1 MKYVGS
7 NQRINLSWTISRGA
21 SKVKEDFRR
30 SSLFVFLTSNNEQ
43 IPLNYTL
50 SENVI
55 TATLTTGL
63 PEGVYGLLA
72 VWFKSACNP
81 FEGGNDASL
90 PPLGRMSRSQVDDLF
105 GITAVSNEAD
115 YSESS
120 AVNIE
125 VRSMVATYGYDGLS
139 AYEIAVISGQT
150 ALRQSEWVSNITEL
164 NKRLSEIENA
174 ETLRQT
180 AEASRSSEE
189 GKRVSSEIVRQQN
202 ENARQAAEK
211 KRTSLRYYTEDTEGD
226 GSAEIHAGS
235 IRVYAGGSGKCL
247 QLEGYKVVVKSGL
260 EDIVLLPGPGYK
272 AKVGTKEIATV
283 DMLESIKNRL
293 SALENDSMT

>member
-55 TATLTTGL
+55 TATLPTGL

-72 VWFKSACNP
+72 VWFKSASNP

-164 NKRLSEIENA
+164 NERLGEIESA

-180 AEASRSSEE
+180 AETSRSSAE

-211 KRTSLRYYTEDTEGD
+211 KRTSLRYYTEGD
-226 GSAEIHAGS
+226 SSAEIHANS
-235 IRVYAGGSGKCL
+235 VRVYAEGSTKGL
-247 QLEGYKVVVKSGL
+247 QLEGYKVEVKSGL
-260 EDIVLLPGPGYK
+260 DDIVLQPGPGYK
-272 AKVGTKEIATV
+272 AKVGAKEIATV
-283 DMLESIKNRL
+283 DMLEIIKNRL
-293 SALENDSMT
+293 SALENNSMA

>member
-55 TATLTTGL
+55 TATLPTGL

-72 VWFKSACNP
+72 VWFKSASNP
-81 FEGGNDASL
+81 FEGGNDAGL

-164 NKRLSEIENA
+164 NERLSEIESA

-180 AEASRSSEE
+180 AETSRSSAE

-211 KRTSLRYYTEDTEGD
+211 KRTSLRYYTEGD
-226 GSAEIHAGS
+226 GSAEIHADS
-235 IRVYAGGSGKCL
+235 IRVYAEGSGKCL

-260 EDIVLLPGPGYK
+260 DNIVFSPGPGYK
-272 AKVGTKEIATV
+272 VKVGTKEIATV
-283 DMLESIKNRL
+283 DMLESLKNRL
-293 SALENDSMT
+293 SALENNSKV

>member
-55 TATLTTGL
+55 TATLPTEL

-81 FEGGNDASL
+81 FEGGNDAGL

-164 NKRLSEIENA
+164 NERLSEIESA
-174 ETLRQT
+174 ETSRQT

-211 KRTSLRYYTEDTEGD
+211 KRTSLRYYTE
-226 GSAEIHAGS
+226 GSGTAS
-235 IRVYAGGSGKCL
+235 IRADIVSIEAVGSGTALKL
-247 QLEGYKVVVKSGL
+247 KGYRVEVQSGL
-260 EDIVLLPGPGYK
+260 DDIVLQPGPGYK
-272 AKVGTKEIATV
+272 VKIGTKEIATV

>member
-55 TATLTTGL
+55 TATLPTEL

-72 VWFKSACNP
+72 VWFKSASNP
-81 FEGGNDASL
+81 FEGGNDAGL

-164 NKRLSEIENA
+164 NERLSEIESA

-180 AEASRSSEE
+180 AETSRSSAE

-211 KRTSLRYYTEDTEGD
+211 KRTSLRYYTEGD
-226 GSAEIHAGS
+226 GSAEIHANS
-235 IRVYAGGSGKCL
+235 IRVYAEGSGKCL

-260 EDIVLLPGPGYK
+260 DDIVLLPGPGYK
-272 AKVGTKEIATV
+272 AKVGAKEIATV

-293 SALENDSMT
+293 SALENNSMA

>member
-50 SENVI
+50 GENVI
-55 TATLTTGL
+55 TATLPTGL

-164 NKRLSEIENA
+164 NERLSEIESA

-180 AEASRSSEE
+180 AEASRSSAE

-211 KRTSLRYYTEDTEGD
+211 KRTSLRYYTEGD
-226 GSAEIHAGS
+226 GSAEIHADS
-235 IRVYAGGSGKCL
+235 VRVYAEGSGKCL

-260 EDIVLLPGPGYK
+260 DNIVFSPGPGYK
-272 AKVGTKEIATV
+272 VKVGTKEIATV
-283 DMLESIKNRL
+283 DMLESLKNRL
-293 SALENDSMT
+293 SALENNSMA

>member
-55 TATLTTGL
+55 TATLPTGL
-63 PEGVYGLLA
+63 SEGVYGLLA
-72 VWFKSACNP
+72 VWFKSANNP
-81 FEGGNDASL
+81 FEGENDANL

-164 NKRLSEIENA
+164 NERLSEIESA

-180 AEASRSSEE
+180 AETSRSSAE

-211 KRTSLRYYTEDTEGD
+211 KRTSLRYYTEGD
-226 GSAEIHAGS
+226 GSAEIHANS
-235 IRVYAGGSGKCL
+235 IRVYAEGSGKCL

-260 EDIVLLPGPGYK
+260 DDIVLQPGPGYK
-272 AKVGTKEIATV
+272 AKVGAKEIATV

-293 SALENDSMT
+293 SALENNSMA

>member
-55 TATLTTGL
+55 TATLPTEL

-72 VWFKSACNP
+72 VWFKSASNP
-81 FEGGNDASL
+81 FEGGNDAGL

-164 NKRLSEIENA
+164 NERISEIESA

-180 AEASRSSEE
+180 AETSRSSAE

-211 KRTSLRYYTEDTEGD
+211 KRTSLRYYKEGD
-226 GSAEIHAGS
+226 SSAEIHANS
-235 IRVYAGGSGKCL
+235 VRVYADGSTKGL

-260 EDIVLLPGPGYK
+260 DDIVLLPGPGYK

-293 SALENDSMT
+293 SALENNSMA

>member
-55 TATLTTGL
+55 TATLPTGL

-72 VWFKSACNP
+72 VWFKSASNP

-164 NKRLSEIENA
+164 NERLSEIESA
-174 ETLRQT
+174 ETSRQT

-211 KRTSLRYYTEDTEGD
+211 KRTSLRYYTEGD
-226 GSAEIHAGS
+226 GSAEIHANS
-235 IRVYAGGSGKCL
+235 VRVYAEGSTKGL
-247 QLEGYKVVVKSGL
+247 QLEGYKVEVKSGL
-260 EDIVLLPGPGYK
+260 DDIVLLPGPGYK

-283 DMLESIKNRL
+283 DMLESLKNRL

>member
-55 TATLTTGL
+55 TATLPTGL

-81 FEGGNDASL
+81 FEGGNDVSF

-139 AYEIAVISGQT
+139 AYEMAVISGQT

-164 NKRLSEIENA
+164 NERLSEIENA

-211 KRTSLRYYTEDTEGD
+211 KRTSLRYYTEGD
-226 GSAEIHAGS
+226 GSAEIHANS
-235 IRVYAGGSGKCL
+235 VRVYAEGSTKGL
-247 QLEGYKVVVKSGL
+247 QLEGYKVEVKSGL
-260 EDIVLLPGPGYK
+260 DDIVLLPGPGYK

-283 DMLESIKNRL
+283 DMLESLKNRL

>member
-55 TATLTTGL
+55 TATLPTGL

-72 VWFKSACNP
+72 VWFKSASNP

-164 NKRLSEIENA
+164 NERLSEIESA

-180 AEASRSSEE
+180 AEASRSSAE

-211 KRTSLRYYTEDTEGD
+211 KRTSLRYYTEGD
-226 GSAEIHAGS
+226 GSAEIHADS
-235 IRVYAGGSGKCL
+235 IRVYAEGSGKCL

-260 EDIVLLPGPGYK
+260 DNIVFSPGPGYK
-272 AKVGTKEIATV
+272 VKVGTKEIATV

-293 SALENDSMT
+293 SALENNSMA

>member
-55 TATLTTGL
+55 TATLPTGL

-164 NKRLSEIENA
+164 NERLSEIESA

-180 AEASRSSEE
+180 AETSRSSAE

-211 KRTSLRYYTEDTEGD
+211 KRTSLRYYTEGD
-226 GSAEIHAGS
+226 GSAEIHADS
-235 IRVYAGGSGKCL
+235 IRVYAEGSGKCL

-260 EDIVLLPGPGYK
+260 DNIVFSPGPGYK
-272 AKVGTKEIATV
+272 VKVGTKEIATV

-293 SALENDSMT
+293 SVLENNSMA

>member
-55 TATLTTGL
+55 TATLPTGL

-164 NKRLSEIENA
+164 NERISEIESA
-174 ETLRQT
+174 EILRQT
-180 AEASRSSEE
+180 AETSRSSAE

-211 KRTSLRYYTEDTEGD
+211 KRTSLRYYTEGD
-226 GSAEIHAGS
+226 GSVEIHANS
-235 IRVYAGGSGKCL
+235 VRVYAEGSTKGL
-247 QLEGYKVVVKSGL
+247 QLEGYKVEVKSGL
-260 EDIVLLPGPGYK
+260 DDIVLQPGPGYK

-293 SALENDSMT
+293 SALENNSMT

>member
-55 TATLTTGL
+55 TATLPTGL

-164 NKRLSEIENA
+164 NERLSEIESA
-174 ETLRQT
+174 ETQRQT
-180 AEASRSSEE
+180 AETSRSSAED
-189 GKRVSSEIVRQQN
+189 KRVSSEIVRQQN

-211 KRTSLRYYTEDTEGD
+211 KRTSLRYYTE
-226 GSAEIHAGS
+226 GSGTAS
-235 IRVYAGGSGKCL
+235 IRADIVSIEAVGSGTTLKL
-247 QLEGYKVVVKSGL
+247 KGYRVEVQSGL
-260 EDIVLLPGPGYK
+260 DDIVLQPGPGYK
-272 AKVGTKEIATV
+272 VKIGTKEIATV

>member
-55 TATLTTGL
+55 TATLPTGL

-81 FEGGNDASL
+81 FEGGNDVSL

-150 ALRQSEWVSNITEL
+150 SLRQSEWVSNITEL
-164 NKRLSEIENA
+164 NERLSEIENA

-211 KRTSLRYYTEDTEGD
+211 KRTSLRYYTEGD
-226 GSAEIHAGS
+226 GSAEIHANS
-235 IRVYAGGSGKCL
+235 VRVYAEGSTKGL
-247 QLEGYKVVVKSGL
+247 QLEGYKVEVKSGL
-260 EDIVLLPGPGYK
+260 DDIVLLPGPGYK

>member
-55 TATLTTGL
+55 TATLPTGL

-164 NKRLSEIENA
+164 NERLSEIESA
-174 ETLRQT
+174 EILRQT
-180 AEASRSSEE
+180 AEASRSSAED
-189 GKRVSSEIVRQQN
+189 KRVSSEIVRQQN

-211 KRTSLRYYTEDTEGD
+211 KRTSLRYYTEGD
-226 GSAEIHAGS
+226 GSAEIHANS
-235 IRVYAGGSGKCL
+235 VRVYAEGSTKGL

-260 EDIVLLPGPGYK
+260 DDIVLLPGPGYK

-283 DMLESIKNRL
+283 DMLESLKNRL

>member
-55 TATLTTGL
+55 TATLPTGL
-63 PEGVYGLLA
+63 PEGVYGLLS

-125 VRSMVATYGYDGLS
+125 VCSMVATYGYDGLS

-164 NKRLSEIENA
+164 NERLSEIESA
-174 ETLRQT
+174 ETQRRT
-180 AEASRSSEE
+180 AETSRSSAE
-189 GKRVSSEIVRQQN
+189 GKRASSEIVRQQN
-202 ENARQAAEK
+202 ENARQEAEK
-211 KRTSLRYYTEDTEGD
+211 KRTSLRYYTERD
-226 GSAEIHAGS
+226 GSAEIHADS
-235 IRVYAGGSGKCL
+235 VRVYAGGSGQGV
-247 QLEGYKVVVKSGL
+247 QLEGYKVEVKSGL
-260 EDIVLLPGPGYK
+260 DDIVLLPGPGYK
-272 AKVGTKEIATV
+272 VKVGTKEIATV

-293 SALENDSMT
+293 SALENNSMT

>member
-50 SENVI
+50 NENVI
-55 TATLTTGL
+55 TATLPTEL

-72 VWFKSACNP
+72 VWFKSASNP
-81 FEGGNDASL
+81 FEGGNDAGL

-164 NKRLSEIENA
+164 NERLSEIESA

-180 AEASRSSEE
+180 AESSRSSAE

-202 ENARQAAEK
+202 EKARQEAEN
-211 KRTSLRYYTEDTEGD
+211 KRTSLRYYTEGNN
-226 GSAEIHAGS
+226 SAEIHAS
-235 IRVYAGGSGKCL
+235 SVRVYAEGSTKGL
-247 QLEGYKVVVKSGL
+247 QLEGYKVEVKSGL
-260 EDIVLLPGPGYK
+260 DDIVLLPGPGYK
-272 AKVGTKEIATV
+272 VKVGTKEIATV

-293 SALENDSMT
+293 SALENNSMA

>member
-55 TATLTTGL
+55 TATLPTGL

-72 VWFKSACNP
+72 VWFKSASNP

-120 AVNIE
+120 AINIE

-150 ALRQSEWVSNITEL
+150 ALRQSEWVSNISEL
-164 NKRLSEIENA
+164 NERLSEIESA
-174 ETLRQT
+174 ETRRQT
-180 AEASRSSEE
+180 AETSRSSAESN
-189 GKRVSSEIVRQQN
+189 RVSSEIVRQQN

-211 KRTSLRYYTEDTEGD
+211 KRTSLRYYTEGD
-226 GSAEIHAGS
+226 GSAEIHANS
-235 IRVYAGGSGKCL
+235 VRVYAEGSTKGL
-247 QLEGYKVVVKSGL
+247 QLEGYKVEVKSGL
-260 EDIVLLPGPGYK
+260 DDIVLLPGPGYK

-283 DMLESIKNRL
+283 DMLESLKNRL
-293 SALENDSMT
+293 SALENNSMV

>member
-55 TATLTTGL
+55 TATLPTEL

-72 VWFKSACNP
+72 VWFKSASNP

-164 NKRLSEIENA
+164 NERLSEIESA

-180 AEASRSSEE
+180 AEASRSSAE

-211 KRTSLRYYTEDTEGD
+211 KRTSLRYYTEGD
-226 GSAEIHAGS
+226 GSAEIHADS
-235 IRVYAGGSGKCL
+235 IRVYAEGSGKCL

-260 EDIVLLPGPGYK
+260 DNIVFSPGPGYK
-272 AKVGTKEIATV
+272 VKVGTKEIATV

-293 SALENDSMT
+293 SVLENNSMA

>member
-55 TATLTTGL
+55 TATLPTGL

-81 FEGGNDASL
+81 FEGGNDVSL

-164 NKRLSEIENA
+164 NERLSEIENA

-211 KRTSLRYYTEDTEGD
+211 KRTSLRYYTEGD
-226 GSAEIHAGS
+226 GSAEIHANS
-235 IRVYAGGSGKCL
+235 VRVYAEGSTKGL
-247 QLEGYKVVVKSGL
+247 QLEGYKVEVKSGL
-260 EDIVLLPGPGYK
+260 DDIVLLPGPGYK

>member
-55 TATLTTGL
+55 TATLPTGL

-72 VWFKSACNP
+72 VWFKSASNP
-81 FEGGNDASL
+81 FEGGNDAGL

-164 NKRLSEIENA
+164 NERLSEIESA

-180 AEASRSSEE
+180 AETSRSSAE

-211 KRTSLRYYTEDTEGD
+211 KRTSLRYYTEGD
-226 GSAEIHAGS
+226 SSAEIHANS
-235 IRVYAGGSGKCL
+235 VRVYAEGSTKGL
-247 QLEGYKVVVKSGL
+247 QLEGYKVEVKSGL
-260 EDIVLLPGPGYK
+260 DDIVLLPGPGYK

-293 SALENDSMT
+293 SALENNSME

>member
-55 TATLTTGL
+55 TATLPTGL

-164 NKRLSEIENA
+164 NERLSEIESA

-180 AEASRSSEE
+180 AETSRSSAE

-211 KRTSLRYYTEDTEGD
+211 KRTSLRYYTEGD
-226 GSAEIHAGS
+226 GSAEIHAS
-235 IRVYAGGSGKCL
+235 SVRVYAEGSTKGL
-247 QLEGYKVVVKSGL
+247 QLEGYKVEVKSGL
-260 EDIVLLPGPGYK
+260 DDIVLLPGPGYK
-272 AKVGTKEIATV
+272 ARVGTKEIATV
-283 DMLESIKNRL
+283 DMLESLKNRL
-293 SALENDSMT
+293 SALENNSME

>member
-55 TATLTTGL
+55 TATLPTGL

-164 NKRLSEIENA
+164 NERLSEIEIA
-174 ETLRQT
+174 ETSRQT

-211 KRTSLRYYTEDTEGD
+211 KRTSLRYYTEGD
-226 GSAEIHAGS
+226 GSVEIHANS
-235 IRVYAGGSGKCL
+235 VRVYAEGSTKGLK
-247 QLEGYKVVVKSGL
+247 LEGYKVEVKSGL
-260 EDIVLLPGPGYK
+260 DDIVLLPGPGYK

-283 DMLESIKNRL
+283 DMLESLKNRL

>member
-55 TATLTTGL
+55 TSTLPTGL

-81 FEGGNDASL
+81 FEGGNDVSL

-164 NKRLSEIENA
+164 NERLSEIENA

-180 AEASRSSEE
+180 AEDSRSSEE

-211 KRTSLRYYTEDTEGD
+211 KRTSLRYYTEGD
-226 GSAEIHAGS
+226 GSAEIHANS
-235 IRVYAGGSGKCL
+235 VRVYAEGSTKGL
-247 QLEGYKVVVKSGL
+247 QLEGYKVEVKSGL
-260 EDIVLLPGPGYK
+260 DDIVLLPGPGYK

-283 DMLESIKNRL
+283 DMLESLKNRL
-293 SALENDSMT
+293 SALEQENDSMT

>member
-30 SSLFVFLTSNNEQ
+30 SSLFVFLTSNTEQ

-55 TATLTTGL
+55 TATLPTEL

-72 VWFKSACNP
+72 VWFKSASNP
-81 FEGGNDASL
+81 FEGGNDAGL

-105 GITAVSNEAD
+105 GITVVSNEAD

-164 NKRLSEIENA
+164 NERISEIESA

-180 AEASRSSEE
+180 AESSRSSAEN
-189 GKRVSSEIVRQQN
+189 KRVSSEIVRQQN
-202 ENARQAAEK
+202 EKARQEAEK
-211 KRTSLRYYTEDTEGD
+211 KRTSLRHYTEGD
-226 GSAEIHAGS
+226 NSAEIQAESVRVCAKGS
-235 IRVYAGGSGKCL
+235 TKGL
-247 QLEGYKVVVKSGL
+247 QLEGYKVEVKSGL
-260 EDIVLLPGPGYK
+260 DDIVLQPCPGYK
-272 AKVGTKEIATV
+272 AKIGTKEIATV

-293 SALENDSMT
+293 TALEDNSMA

>member
-55 TATLTTGL
+55 TATLPTGL

-81 FEGGNDASL
+81 FEGGNDAGL

-105 GITAVSNEAD
+105 SITAVSNEAD

-164 NKRLSEIENA
+164 NERIIEIESA
-174 ETLRQT
+174 ETRRQT
-180 AEASRSSEE
+180 AETSRSSAESN
-189 GKRVSSEIVRQQN
+189 RVSSEILRQQN

-211 KRTSLRYYTEDTEGD
+211 KRTSLRYYTEGD

-235 IRVYAGGSGKCL
+235 IRVYAEGSGKCL

-260 EDIVLLPGPGYK
+260 DDIVLLPGTGYK

-283 DMLESIKNRL
+283 DMLESLKNRL
-293 SALENDSMT
+293 SALENNSMV

>member
-55 TATLTTGL
+55 TATLPTGF

-81 FEGGNDASL
+81 FEGGNDVSL

-164 NKRLSEIENA
+164 NERLSEIENA

-211 KRTSLRYYTEDTEGD
+211 KRTSLRYYTEGD
-226 GSAEIHAGS
+226 GSAEIHANS
-235 IRVYAGGSGKCL
+235 VRVYAEGSTKGL
-247 QLEGYKVVVKSGL
+247 QLEGYKVEVKSGL
-260 EDIVLLPGPGYK
+260 DDIVLLPGPGYK

-283 DMLESIKNRL
+283 DMLESLKNRL

>member
-55 TATLTTGL
+55 TATLPTGL

-72 VWFKSACNP
+72 VWFKSARNP
-81 FEGGNDASL
+81 FEEGNDVSL

-164 NKRLSEIENA
+164 NERISEIEIA

-180 AEASRSSEE
+180 AEASRSSAE
-189 GKRVSSEIVRQQN
+189 GNRVSSEIVRQQN
-202 ENARQAAEK
+202 ENARQEAEK
-211 KRTSLRYYTEDTEGD
+211 KRTSLRYYTEGD
-226 GSAEIHAGS
+226 GSAEIHANS
-235 IRVYAGGSGKCL
+235 VRVYAEGSVKGL

-260 EDIVLLPGPGYK
+260 DDIVLLPGTGYK

-283 DMLESIKNRL
+283 DMLESLKNRL
-293 SALENDSMT
+293 SALENNSMV

>member
-55 TATLTTGL
+55 TATLPTGL
-63 PEGVYGLLA
+63 AEGVYGLLA
-72 VWFKSACNP
+72 VWFKSASNP

-164 NKRLSEIENA
+164 NKRLSEIESA
-174 ETLRQT
+174 ETQRQT
-180 AEASRSSEE
+180 AETSRSSAE

-211 KRTSLRYYTEDTEGD
+211 KRTSLRYYTEGD
-226 GSAEIHAGS
+226 DSAEIHADS
-235 IRVYAGGSGKCL
+235 VRVYAEGSTKGL

-260 EDIVLLPGPGYK
+260 DDIVLQPGPGYK
-272 AKVGTKEIATV
+272 AKVGAKEIATV

>member
-50 SENVI
+50 GENVI
-55 TATLTTGL
+55 TATLPTEL

-72 VWFKSACNP
+72 VWFKSASNP
-81 FEGGNDASL
+81 FEGGNDAGL

-164 NKRLSEIENA
+164 NERISEIESA

-180 AEASRSSEE
+180 AETSRSSAE

-211 KRTSLRYYTEDTEGD
+211 KRTSLRYYTEGD
-226 GSAEIHAGS
+226 GSVEIHADS
-235 IRVYAGGSGKCL
+235 IRVYAKGSGKCL
-247 QLEGYKVVVKSGL
+247 QLEGYKVEVKSGL
-260 EDIVLLPGPGYK
+260 DDIVLQPGPGYK
-272 AKVGTKEIATV
+272 AKVGAKEIATV

-293 SALENDSMT
+293 SALENNSMA

>member
-55 TATLTTGL
+55 TATLPTGL

-72 VWFKSACNP
+72 VWFKSASNP

-164 NKRLSEIENA
+164 NERLSEIESA
-174 ETLRQT
+174 EILRKT
-180 AEASRSSEE
+180 AEASRSSAED
-189 GKRVSSEIVRQQN
+189 KRVSSEIVRQQN

-211 KRTSLRYYTEDTEGD
+211 KRTSLRYYTEGD
-226 GSAEIHAGS
+226 GSAEIHANS
-235 IRVYAGGSGKCL
+235 VRVYAEGSTKGL
-247 QLEGYKVVVKSGL
+247 QLEGYKVEVKSGL
-260 EDIVLLPGPGYK
+260 DDIVLLPGPGYK

-283 DMLESIKNRL
+283 DMLESLKNRL

>member
-30 SSLFVFLTSNNEQ
+30 SSLFVFLMSNNEQ

-55 TATLTTGL
+55 TATLPTGL

-72 VWFKSACNP
+72 VWFKSASNP
-81 FEGGNDASL
+81 FDGGNDAGL

-164 NKRLSEIENA
+164 NERLSEIESA

-180 AEASRSSEE
+180 AEASRSSAE

-211 KRTSLRYYTEDTEGD
+211 KRTSLRYYTEGD
-226 GSAEIHAGS
+226 SSAEIHANS
-235 IRVYAGGSGKCL
+235 VRVYAEGSTKGL
-247 QLEGYKVVVKSGL
+247 QLEGYKVEVKSGL
-260 EDIVLLPGPGYK
+260 DDIVLQPGPGYK
-272 AKVGTKEIATV
+272 AKVGAKEIATV

-293 SALENDSMT
+293 TALENNR

>member
-55 TATLTTGL
+55 TATLPTGL

-72 VWFKSACNP
+72 VWFKSASNP

-164 NKRLSEIENA
+164 NERISEIESA

-180 AEASRSSEE
+180 AETSRSSAE
-189 GKRVSSEIVRQQN
+189 GKRVGSEIVRQQN

-211 KRTSLRYYTEDTEGD
+211 KRTSLRYYTEGD
-226 GSAEIHAGS
+226 GSVEIHADS
-235 IRVYAGGSGKCL
+235 IRVYAEGSGKCL

-260 EDIVLLPGPGYK
+260 DDIVLLPGPGYK

-293 SALENDSMT
+293 SALENNSMA

>member
-55 TATLTTGL
+55 TATLPTGL

-164 NKRLSEIENA
+164 NERLSEIESA

-180 AEASRSSEE
+180 AEASRSSAE

-211 KRTSLRYYTEDTEGD
+211 KRTSLRYYTEGD
-226 GSAEIHAGS
+226 GSAEIHANS
-235 IRVYAGGSGKCL
+235 ILVYAEGSTKGL

-260 EDIVLLPGPGYK
+260 DDIVLLPGPGYK

-293 SALENDSMT
+293 SVLENNSMT

>member
-50 SENVI
+50 GENVI
-55 TATLTTGL
+55 TATLPTEL

-72 VWFKSACNP
+72 VWFKSASNP
-81 FEGGNDASL
+81 FEGGNDAGL

-164 NKRLSEIENA
+164 NERISEIESA

-180 AEASRSSEE
+180 AEASRSSAE

-211 KRTSLRYYTEDTEGD
+211 KRTSLRYYTEGD
-226 GSAEIHAGS
+226 GSAEIHADS
-235 IRVYAGGSGKCL
+235 ICVYAGGSGKCL

-260 EDIVLLPGPGYK
+260 DDIVLLPGPGYK

-293 SALENDSMT
+293 SALENNSMA

>member
-55 TATLTTGL
+55 TATLPTGL

-164 NKRLSEIENA
+164 NERLSEIESA
-174 ETLRQT
+174 ETQRQT
-180 AEASRSSEE
+180 AETSRSSAED
-189 GKRVSSEIVRQQN
+189 KRVSSEIVRQQN

-211 KRTSLRYYTEDTEGD
+211 KRTSLRYYTEGD
-226 GSAEIHAGS
+226 GSVEIHANS
-235 IRVYAGGSGKCL
+235 VRVYAEGSTKGL
-247 QLEGYKVVVKSGL
+247 QLEGYKVEVKSGL
-260 EDIVLLPGPGYK
+260 DDIVLQPGPGYK

>member
-55 TATLTTGL
+55 TATLPTGL

-164 NKRLSEIENA
+164 NERLSEIENA

-211 KRTSLRYYTEDTEGD
+211 KRTSLRYYTEGD
-226 GSAEIHAGS
+226 GSAEIHANS
-235 IRVYAGGSGKCL
+235 VRVYAEGSTKGL
-247 QLEGYKVVVKSGL
+247 QLEGYKVEVKSGL
-260 EDIVLLPGPGYK
+260 DDIVLLPGPGYK

>member
-55 TATLTTGL
+55 TATLPTGL

-72 VWFKSACNP
+72 VWFKSASNP

-164 NKRLSEIENA
+164 NERLSEIESA

-180 AEASRSSEE
+180 AEASRSSAE

-211 KRTSLRYYTEDTEGD
+211 KRTSLRYYTEGD
-226 GSAEIHAGS
+226 GSAEIHADS
-235 IRVYAGGSGKCL
+235 IRVYAEGSGKCL

-260 EDIVLLPGPGYK
+260 DNIVFSPGPGYK
-272 AKVGTKEIATV
+272 VKVGTKDIATV

-293 SALENDSMT
+293 TALENNGMT